1 LNKRIGVIG
10 CGWLGFPLA
19 ISLINQGYKVNG
31 STTSVEKIKLLDKE
45 GILPFLLSL
54 HEDGIKGDISNFL
67 KSIELLIVNI
77 PPKLRAG
84 NKENYVKKI
93 QLLHSEIKKHTIK
106 HVIFVSSTSIYG
118 DLEGEVTEETIP
130 KPNTESGK
138 QLLAAEKIFKN
149 DSKVETTIIRFGGLI
164 GPNRHPITMLS
175 RRQELPNGNH
185 PINLIHLNDCIR
197 ILTAVLQ
204 NSWWNEVFNG
214 VYPEHPSKEKYYTTE
229 AKKRGLQIPDY
240 KTNNPKKGKK
250 VLSKSLL
257 NVKKFKFT
265 TSL

>member
-1 LNKRIGVIG
+1 MNKRIGVIG

>member
-1 LNKRIGVIG
+1 MNKRIGVIG

-138 QLLAAEKIFKN
+138 QLLAAENIFKN
-149 DSKVETTIIRFGGLI
+149 DSKVKTTIIRFGGLI